1 MGYCIIDPGPVQSHL
16 TINMMQGLA
25 RSTEEVVHSHY
36 FMLTL
41 EDEFSSPGSHKQKSE
56 VYIVTVNV
64 HSGLQ
69 IPLHV
74 CNIQHLDSQI
84 QAKLQLLAAQT
95 QPTLIS
101 MP

>member
-1 MGYCIIDPGPVQSHL
+1 MSFHHQ
-16 TINMMQGLA
+16 
-25 RSTEEVVHSHY
+25 VHTNI
-36 FMLTL
+36 M
-41 EDEFSSPGSHKQKSE
+41 SE
-56 VYIVTVNV
+56 VYTVTVNL

-95 QPTLIS
+95 QLTLIS